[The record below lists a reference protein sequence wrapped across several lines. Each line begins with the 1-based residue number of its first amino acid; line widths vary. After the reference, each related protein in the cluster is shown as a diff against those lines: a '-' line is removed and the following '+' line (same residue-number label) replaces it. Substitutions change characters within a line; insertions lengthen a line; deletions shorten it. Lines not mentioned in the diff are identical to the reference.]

1 MCVVLSAPTWPALG
15 AHLPNSS
22 VSRSRRML
30 DGQSA
35 AHLSCKPLV
44 SCWEEMLAHVWP
56 RLKGQYISN
65 RDQRSRLR
73 QLFGPLRSD
82 QHDHEILEALFWS
95 EGLGRGDIALLRFVF
110 VVDLLEFATIDAQAP
125 GGQRVPSQPLEQ
137 ALHAQLLHGWRFAS
151 VIGHRFADLKD
162 RLGKTQAIR
171 VQVGFEGG
179 VRHQGA

>member
-1 MCVVLSAPTWPALG
+1 MCAVLSAPTQPALD

-30 DGQSA
+30 DGQSG

-110 VVDLLEFATIDAQAP
+110 VVDLLEFATIDAQA
-125 GGQRVPSQPLEQ
+125 
-137 ALHAQLLHGWRFAS
+137 LHAQLLHGWRFAS

-179 VRHQGA
+179 VRHQ